1 MPCQGRSGTEGDVG
15 VSVGGSRR
23 NHPALEPP
31 AGLSQDPA
39 LFVTSA
45 FLLLFGVIK
54 ARVVNMRSHALGGG
68 GAGCVLSTEPRR
80 APPSPSTS
88 ARTPGTHC
96 PSDVA
101 PPGPAQLLCAHSPHP
116 PDSSL
121 GGGGLAPTLQGASL
135 PAGETHTAS
144 SWHTAYSITCET
156 VQPQPKAGDVCRLTH
171 LWPSPLLPKHAH
183 NYELCS
189 L

>member
-1 MPCQGRSGTEGDVG
+1 MRLSKSSTVLGAGTTVPCQGRSGTEGDVG

-68 GAGCVLSTEPRR
+68 GGQAVS
-80 APPSPSTS
+80 
-88 ARTPGTHC
+88 
-96 PSDVA
+96 
-101 PPGPAQLLCAHSPHP
+101 
-116 PDSSL
+116 
-121 GGGGLAPTLQGASL
+121 
-135 PAGETHTAS
+135 
-144 SWHTAYSITCET
+144 
-156 VQPQPKAGDVCRLTH
+156 
-171 LWPSPLLPKHAH
+171 
-183 NYELCS
+183 
-189 L
+189 